1 MEQLDSNALSAI
13 LRDLPVGVWVAR
25 APGGEF
31 LYANEAFRQIMR
43 TAPKPEAHAGHYTEP
58 YGIYGLDGKLFPE
71 DQLPFVQAVQQRRT
85 VQVDGIVIHRGDG
98 TRVNVRAFGKP
109 LFGASGEIDLVLVT
123 FYDVTAE
130 VQAQARLDLALEH
143 APIIVWAVDA
153 NGIITLSQGK
163 GVAALGFRPGEI
175 EGKSVYELYGQNPGV
190 LSNMRRA
197 LSGESFHV
205 YTEVGG
211 AVLEGWMGP
220 LRDPAGRVTG
230 VIGITTDVTERHRAQ
245 KAMFRSER
253 MAAMGTMAASVAHE
267 INNPLTYVLEG
278 LRSIEKE
285 LGPTAG
291 PRVKQLLSDVKEGA
305 ERVRVITSDLQTFSR
320 RDDEPLAPVDV
331 SCATRTALQMLSSQ
345 LEGRARVALDLSDG
359 VHVLASERR
368 LVQVLMNLL
377 LNAIHA
383 VREVERPGGHEIR
396 VVTRLDGG
404 DAVVEVA
411 DTGKGVPLE
420 LMERIFEPFV
430 TTKAVGEGTG
440 LGLFVCRNLIGE
452 LRGRIDVDNR
462 AEGGAVFRVRI
473 PAAEPAKRHEGAR
486 VLVIDDNV
494 NLGRVMASALDLQR
508 YQTKVVH
515 SGREAVDVL
524 TSGETFDLV
533 FCDLMMKDVSGMD
546 VYDELKKRRPG
557 AEAALVFMTGGAFTE
572 RARKFL
578 DSVPNVRLQ
587 KPFDICDQVA
597 RLLQRRE
604 S

>member
-31 LYANEAFRQIMR
+31 LYANEAFQQIMR
-43 TAPKPEAHAGHYTEP
+43 MAPTTEAHAGHYTEP

-71 DQLPFVQAVQQRRT
+71 DQLPFNQALKLRRT

-109 LFGASGEIDLVLVT
+109 LFGKSGDIELVMVS

-130 VQAQARLDLALEH
+130 VQARAWLDLALKH
-143 APIIVWAVDA
+143 APIIIWATDA
-153 NGIITLSQGK
+153 HGVVTVSQGH
-163 GVAALGFRPGEI
+163 GLAALGVQPGELV
-175 EGKSVYELYGQNPGV
+175 GRSVYDVYPNNPTV
-190 LSNMRRA
+190 HSNIRRGLA
-197 LSGESFHV
+197 GESFPTH
-205 YTEVGG
+205 TEVAG
-211 AVLEGWMGP
+211 AVLEGWTGP
-220 LRDPAGRVTG
+220 LRDATGRITG

-245 KAMFRSER
+245 MAVFRSER

-267 INNPLTYVLEG
+267 INNPLSYVLEG

-285 LGPTAG
+285 LGAAAS

-331 SCATRTALQMLSSQ
+331 SSATRTALQMLSSQ
-345 LEGRARVALDLSDG
+345 LEGRARVALELSDG
-359 VHVLASERR
+359 VRVLASERR

-383 VREVERPGGHEIR
+383 VREIERPGGHEIR
-396 VVTRLDGG
+396 VSTRVDGA

-411 DTGKGVPLE
+411 DTGKGVPPE
-420 LMERIFEPFV
+420 LMDRIFEPFV

-452 LRGRIDVDNR
+452 LRGRIEVDNR
-462 AEGGAVFRVRI
+462 SEGGAVFRVRI

-524 TSGETFDLV
+524 TSGESFDLV

-546 VYDELKKRRPG
+546 VYEELKKRRPG
-557 AEAALVFMTGGAFTE
+557 AEAALVFMTGGAFTD

-597 RLLQRRE
+597 RLLQRRQ